1 MFGHVSILDRVRQD
15 GLLASDRPVV
25 VLLSGGRDSTC
36 LLDVAVRIAGP
47 RAVHALH
54 VNYALRDGARED
66 ERRCAELCAALGVG
80 IDVRHPSRPERGN
93 LQAWAR
99 DERYGAAAALAL
111 RRRADVAAGH
121 TATDQAET
129 ILYRIAS
136 SPSRRALLGMAPR
149 DGLLIRPLLGFTRE
163 ETAAYCRE
171 RGLAWREDE
180 TNSSPAYARGRVR
193 EQLLPAL
200 REVHPGAQRNVLAL
214 AEILRDEAAV
224 LDGLVDDV
232 LGGAAEI
239 ELRRL
244 RELPLA
250 LARLVVQRL
259 ADGAAGGPAP
269 GAARRVQ
276 EITALRDRGTAVLD
290 LPGHLRAVAQYGVL
304 HIEDA
309 RACASVE
316 PEPVNLPV
324 PGSVRFG
331 AYEVRC
337 EPGAAVPEPG
347 VLDRGALDRELLV
360 RAWRPGDRMSPLG
373 LLGSKS
379 LQDLFT
385 AKRVPRRERGT
396 VAVVESGGEIAW
408 VAGVAT
414 SELFKVT
421 SATRAAVRLSV
432 RLAGS
437 RPAERAEPTPRS
449 IN

>member
-1 MFGHVSILDRVRQD
+1 MSILERVRQD
-15 GLLASDRPVV
+15 GLLTPDRYVV
-25 VLLSGGRDSTC
+25 VMLSGGRDSTC
-36 LLDVAVRIAGP
+36 LLDIAVRIAGAH
-47 RAVHALH
+47 AVHALH
-54 VNYALRDGARED
+54 VNYSLREGARED
-66 ERRCAELCAALGVG
+66 ERCCSELCAALGVG
-80 IDVRHPSRPERGN
+80 LEVRHPRWPERGN

-111 RRRADVAAGH
+111 RRGADVAAGH

-149 DGLLIRPLLGFTRE
+149 DGLLIRPLLAFTRE
-163 ETAAYCRE
+163 ETAAYCRK

-193 EQLLPAL
+193 EQLVPAL
-200 REVHPGAQRNVLAL
+200 RQVHPGAQANVVAL
-214 AEILRDEAAV
+214 AEILRAEAAV
-224 LDGLVDDV
+224 LDRVVDDV
-232 LGGAAEI
+232 LGAGAQI

-244 RELPLA
+244 RELPVA

-259 ADGAAGGPAP
+259 ADGAAGGVAP
-269 GAARRVQ
+269 GAARRMP
-276 EITALRDRGTAVLD
+276 EIAALSDRGTAILD

-309 RACASVE
+309 RTVAVAE
-316 PEPVNLPV
+316 PEPMTLPV
-324 PGSVRFG
+324 PGSVEFG
-331 AYEVRC
+331 VYEVRC
-337 EPGAAVPEPG
+337 ELGPATAEPG

-385 AKRVPRRERGT
+385 AKRVPRRKRGT

-414 SELFKVT
+414 SERFRVT
-421 SATRAAVRLSV
+421 AATRMAVRLTARPLMS
-432 RLAGS
+432 GS
-437 RPAERAEPTPRS
+437 PARHPRP
-449 IN
+449 